1 MYPEIIAR
9 LRSHLSG
16 TSRQIR
22 IGAIVSGFIL
32 DLDSTIP
39 DHIFSLI
46 DVYREGEIQVARWSA
61 VSRSAPAGAGPELDG
76 SVDMKRKHRTSISSS
91 CFASLTFLSGKV
103 RVFSDAASALSK
115 LRSATYHHHGLPD
128 EQVLDT
134 GAEIF
139 NLPVV
144 SVWGDYHTP
153 PTSHSELIFKSTVHS
168 SRNSLRPV
176 LLHFLNELVG
186 NTNKHFKKWG
196 SQHVDAPVQAA
207 QDGGDKI
214 GDRIAALRISFSLRI
229 DQSRLELTCQ
239 PDVNVIA
246 RLHWESGG
254 FIVNIAPDARLVTFS
269 GSVEGLT
276 IGLKHGFLT
285 EDSLNL
291 DARDLAFSVAFSPLE
306 SRTDSSPS
314 VSILLDTQF
323 SGGVRFSRLQD
334 VLCFKAVWL
343 DRFPLFAT
351 QDGVRNKSKTDSILA
366 SPLSASPRAL
376 TAFLLRIRQI
386 ALDIELGQSTGAIR
400 VHIRDALVQ
409 NLLTALHNQLT
420 FRIAM
425 VSAVATGN
433 LSGHANL
440 PDFIF
445 RTTRYRETT
454 VWNLTEHPRML
465 ELGMTSGPLDI
476 ILDSDHQRL
485 LQYR

>member
-61 VSRSAPAGAGPELDG
+61 ASRSSPAEAGHELDG
-76 SVDMKRKHRTSISSS
+76 SMDMTKHRTSISSN

-115 LRSATYHHHGLPD
+115 LRSATYHLHRLPD
-128 EQVLDT
+128 DQVLDT

-144 SVWGDYHTP
+144 SVWGDYHAS

-168 SRNSLRPV
+168 SQNSLRPV

-186 NTNKHFKKWG
+186 NTNKHFK
-196 SQHVDAPVQAA
+196 SQHVDAPVQPAK
-207 QDGGDKI
+207 DGGDKI
-214 GDRIAALRISFSLRI
+214 GDRIATLRISFSLRI

-254 FIVNIAPDARLVTFS
+254 FIVNISPDSQLVTFS
-269 GSVEGLT
+269 GSVGGLT

-366 SPLSASPRAL
+366 SPLPASPRAL

-386 ALDIELGQSTGAIR
+386 ALDIELGQSTGAIK

-485 LQYR
+485 LQYW